1 MLNKCLDPH
10 CKQIKNE
17 QKPLA
22 FLSPG
27 QRGKLV
33 QNRWW
38 PEDEKASGGI
48 GNKAGKEVCMKEC
61 IFYQGT
67 CRGEPGRTPDCNR
80 PGAGPENICGKG
92 KGRLDGRYHI

>member
-33 QNRWW
+33 QI
-38 PEDEKASGGI
+38 DGGQKMRKRLEALGI
-48 GNKAGKEVCMKEC
+48 RPGKEVCMKSA
-61 IFYQGT
+61 FFT
-67 CRGEPGRTPDCNR
+67 RGPVVVS
-80 PGAGPENICGKG
+80 
-92 KGRLDGRYHI
+92 LDGRLIALGRGQAQKIYVEKVRED